1 MELHTWVVICLC
13 CNYGIAIHTGGL
25 TERVQMEAFFALK
38 LLFRAIIDILNVV
51 EIGCRNMK
59 VHF

>member
-38 LLFRAIIDILNVV
+38 LLFRAIILNAMKT
-51 EIGCRNMK
+51 GCMNMK
-59 VHF
+59 VHL